1 MRVDYVRVY
10 TLAGST
16 PPPPLPTATPEL
28 GSGELLATGLLP
40 IAGLLLY
47 RRRKDA
53 QARAARDSSQ
63 NQDTDD
69 ATP

>member
-28 GSGELLATGLLP
+28 GSGELLAAGLLP
-40 IAGLLLY
+40 IGAALLY
-47 RRRKDA
+47 RRRRMR
-53 QARAARDSSQ
+53 RAPQ
-63 NQDTDD
+63 Q
-69 ATP
+69 